1 MELPPRQALIPL
13 MLQLQRNGL
22 ALSQAH
28 AARQTALEL
37 EKVVTVERLSSMD
50 GVHTSLAVIA
60 ALEALMEEHRQ
71 LVQQWLVEATRQLV
85 PVLEEH
91 PEDQR
96 KEISEGLMAALQAQM
111 QHQHLSLRARGEW
124 IDAARSIFRLAQRA
138 RELDPRV
145 ERSLFANED
154 DFEEAERQGERMDA
168 ASAAEHRLQE
178 ELAAR
183 MRARLEQFQPR

>member
-1 MELPPRQALIPL
+1 MHLPPQQALIQL

-22 ALSQAH
+22 ALSQAC

-37 EKVVTVERLSSMD
+37 EKVVTVERLSSME
-50 GVHTSLAVIA
+50 GVATSLAVIA
-60 ALEALMEEHRQ
+60 ALEALVEEHRK

-96 KEISEGLMAALQAQM
+96 KEISDGLMAALQAQM
-111 QHQHLSLRARGEW
+111 QHQHLSLQARGEW
-124 IDAARSIFRLAQRA
+124 IDAARTIFRLAQRA
-138 RELDPRV
+138 RERDPRV

-183 MRARLEQFQPR
+183 MRARLEQFQPH

>member
-1 MELPPRQALIPL
+1 

-22 ALSQAH
+22 ALSQAY

-37 EKVVTVERLSSMD
+37 EKVVTVERLSSME
-50 GVHTSLAVIA
+50 GVATSLAVIA
-60 ALEALMEEHRQ
+60 ALEALVEEHRK
-71 LVQQWLVEATRQLV
+71 LVRQWLVEATRQLV

-96 KEISEGLMAALQAQM
+96 KDISDGLMAALQAQM
-111 QHQHLSLRARGEW
+111 QHQHLSLQARGEW